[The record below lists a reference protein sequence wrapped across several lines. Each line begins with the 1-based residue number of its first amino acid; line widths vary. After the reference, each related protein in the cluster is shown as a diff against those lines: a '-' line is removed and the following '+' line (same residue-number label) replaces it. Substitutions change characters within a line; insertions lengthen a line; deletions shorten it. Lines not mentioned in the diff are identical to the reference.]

1 MGPLSIRLASA
12 MKRQLESARGKVSDR
27 AGRLD
32 ALSPLAVLG
41 RGYAIVTTAAGRA
54 VRRADEVEPGAVVT
68 VRLARGRL
76 GARVTKVDGG
86 EQDGSA

>member
-1 MGPLSIRLASA
+1 LVEGWV
-12 MKRQLESARGKVSDR
+12 G
-27 AGRLD
+27 GRIVKNEHIVW
-32 ALSPLAVLG
+32 A
-41 RGYAIVTTAAGRA
+41 YAEREDGH
-54 VRRADEVEPGAVVT
+54 GQVVT